1 MKQIQLKRA
10 GSTLAV
16 LTLALVFVVGP
27 VSAQHGAD
35 DTTTGSTSTVTTE
48 PEHVGSTETT
58 HNSGGSG
65 SGTSGRSTTTT
76 KTETENETEQQKAE
90 NSASHTELHKQGD
103 DMVAKLRKEHAG
115 DKVKTPAER
124 QKVCEAHKKGIENKF
139 ASIVGNSNRAQTR
152 ITSILDKAVAFQQS
166 GNVHATDFA
175 TLLATAQ
182 TAKATSAASIAA
194 LQAVAPSVDCNSTSV
209 ASDVATFKAAAQT
222 TRTNLKAYKAAA
234 KAVLKSLESAKP
246 AETTEGSN

>member
-1 MKQIQLKRA
+1 MKQIKLKRA
-10 GSTLAV
+10 GSALAI

-27 VSAQHGAD
+27 VSAQHGSD
-35 DTTTGSTSTVTTE
+35 STTTGSTSTVTTE

-58 HNSGGSG
+58 HSGSG
-65 SGTSGRSTTTT
+65 SGVTSTTTQ
-76 KTETENETEQQKAE
+76 KTEAQKAE
-90 NSASHTELHKQGD
+90 DSASQTELHKQGD

-166 GNVHATDFA
+166 GNVQSADFA